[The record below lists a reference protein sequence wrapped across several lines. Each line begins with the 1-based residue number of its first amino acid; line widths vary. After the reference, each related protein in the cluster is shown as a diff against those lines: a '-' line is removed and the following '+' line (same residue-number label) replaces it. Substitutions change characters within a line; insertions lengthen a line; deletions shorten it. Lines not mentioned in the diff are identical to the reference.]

1 MAGQLIRGAGL
12 ADDGSV
18 EQLGVMLVVHPV
30 GSPGRPGELWRWLYL
45 TMVWSSELI
54 EVLWHCVRTHVDV
67 PKVSFASGTC
77 DGLAAHGTEYARY
90 P

>member
-1 MAGQLIRGAGL
+1 VSSR
-12 ADDGSV
+12 
-18 EQLGVMLVVHPV
+18 
-30 GSPGRPGELWRWLYL
+30 RWLYL
-45 TMVWSSELI
+45 TVVWSSELI
-54 EVLWHCVRTHVDV
+54 EVLWHCVRTNVDV